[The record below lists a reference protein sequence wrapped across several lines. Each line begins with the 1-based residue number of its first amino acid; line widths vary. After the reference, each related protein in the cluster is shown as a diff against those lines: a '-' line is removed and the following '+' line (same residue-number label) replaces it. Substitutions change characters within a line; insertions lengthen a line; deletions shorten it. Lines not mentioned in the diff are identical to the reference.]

1 MRKRLLRLLG
11 LLGYLG
17 VLGGILVLSSYLA
30 FSTFVRR
37 GSMAVPDL
45 VGLPVAAAEQVLA
58 EKGLRLRQLQD
69 EARFDETVPAGSVL
83 QHNPPAGSFAKQ
95 GAAVGVIL
103 SRGQQLV
110 EVPDL
115 TGQAVQAAQVEL
127 AAAGLSLGSRA
138 SVVSLAGAPGA
149 VVHQTPSAGELVDQA
164 TAVDLKVSTDNPAE
178 IYVMPDLVYRD
189 SEAVRRYFE
198 TRGFQLGSIKYE
210 PYEGVD
216 GGIVLRQYPLAG
228 HPLRKRDTIALVV
241 AAASTP

>member
-1 MRKRLLRLLG
+1 M
-11 LLGYLG
+11 
-17 VLGGILVLSSYLA
+17 
-30 FSTFVRR
+30 
-37 GSMAVPDL
+37 
-45 VGLPVAAAEQVLA
+45 
-58 EKGLRLRQLQD
+58 
-69 EARFDETVPAGSVL
+69 

-138 SVVSLAGAPGA
+138 SVVSLEGAPGA